1 MRVRVLLFAAL
12 REAVGEKT
20 LELELREGASL
31 GDLLA
36 QLESQHAVV
45 ARYRGKLF
53 VSLNEERAQP
63 RAKLADG
70 DEVALLPPVSGGADR
85 ESAGAPGRSY
95 VRVDSAP
102 LSLDALLRE
111 VTGPEMGGVVT
122 FTGVVRNHARGE
134 TIDHLEYEA
143 YAPMAEKEMRKIVDA
158 VHERW
163 PHVRLAMSHRVG
175 TLAIGDA
182 AVMIASAAPH
192 RAEAFEACR
201 FAIDR
206 LKATVP
212 IWKKEFASSGSYWVE
227 ENP

>member
-1 MRVRVLLFAAL
+1 MRVLLFAAL

-20 LELELREGASL
+20 LELELRGPATL
-31 GDLLA
+31 ADALA
-36 QLESQHAVV
+36 QLESQRPEV
-45 ARYRGKLF
+45 ARYGGRLL
-53 VSLNEERAQP
+53 VALNEERAP
-63 RAKLADG
+63 RGTALRDG
-70 DEVALLPPVSGGADR
+70 DEIALLPPVSGGA
-85 ESAGAPGRSY
+85 ESEASVPTRSPEHAWI
-95 VRVDSAP
+95 DAAP

-111 VTGPEMGGVVT
+111 VGGPEMGGVVT
-122 FTGVVRNHARGE
+122 FTGIVRNNARGE
-134 TIDHLEYEA
+134 AIDHLDYEA

-163 PHVRLAMSHRVG
+163 PHVRIAMSHRVG
-175 TLAIGDA
+175 RLAIGDA
-182 AVMIASAAPH
+182 AVMIAAGAPH

-212 IWKKEFASSGSYWVE
+212 IWKKEFATSGSYWVE

>member
-20 LELELREGASL
+20 LELEVRHSATLA
-31 GDLLA
+31 DVLA
-36 QLESQHAVV
+36 QLEAEHAAL
-45 ARYRGKLF
+45 ARYRGRLL
-53 VSLNEERAQP
+53 VALNEERAP
-63 RAKLADG
+63 NSTVLRDG
-70 DEVALLPPVSGGADR
+70 DEIALLPPVSGG
-85 ESAGAPGRSY
+85 SQRSW
-95 VRVDSAP
+95 VDSAP

-111 VTGPEMGGVVT
+111 VSGPEMGGVVT
-122 FTGVVRNHARGE
+122 FTGIVRNHARGE

-163 PHVRLAMSHRVG
+163 PHVRIAMSHRVG
-175 TLAIGDA
+175 HLDVGDA
-182 AVMIASAAPH
+182 AVMIAAAAPH

-212 IWKKEFASSGSYWVE
+212 IWKKEFATSGSYWVE

>member
-12 REAVGEKT
+12 REAVGEKS
-20 LELELREGASL
+20 LELELRDSATVA
-31 GDLLA
+31 DLLA
-36 QLESQHAVV
+36 QLEAKHRVFVGHRGRLLV
-45 ARYRGKLF
+45 AR
-53 VSLNEERAQP
+53 NEERAAP
-63 RAKLADG
+63 SAVLRDG
-70 DEVALLPPVSGGADR
+70 DEVALLPPVSGGAER
-85 ESAGAPGRSY
+85 EWIDA
-95 VRVDSAP
+95 AP

-111 VTGPEMGGVVT
+111 VGGPEMGGVVT
-122 FTGVVRNHARGE
+122 FSGIVRDNARGE
-134 TIDHLEYEA
+134 AIDHLEYEA

-163 PHVRLAMSHRVG
+163 PHVRIAISHRVG
-175 TLAIGDA
+175 RLAIGDA
-182 AVMIASAAPH
+182 AVMIAAAAPH

-212 IWKKEFASSGSYWVE
+212 IWKKEFATSGSYWVE

>member
-20 LELELREGASL
+20 LELEVRGSATLA
-31 GDLLA
+31 DALA
-36 QLESQHAVV
+36 QLEG
-45 ARYRGKLF
+45 RYPTIASHRGKLL
-53 VSLNEERAQP
+53 VALNEERAP
-63 RAKLADG
+63 LTTPLHDG
-70 DEVALLPPVSGGADR
+70 DELALLPPVSGGSQ
-85 ESAGAPGRSY
+85 SAPRAW
-95 VRVDSAP
+95 VDSAA

-111 VTGPEMGGVVT
+111 VAGPEMGGVVT
-122 FTGVVRNHARGE
+122 FTGVVRNNARGE
-134 TIDHLEYEA
+134 AIDHLEYEA
-143 YAPMAEKEMRKIVDA
+143 FAPMAEKEMRKIVDA

-163 PHVRLAMSHRVG
+163 PHVRIALSHRVG
-175 TLAIGDA
+175 RLAIGDA
-182 AVMIASAAPH
+182 AVMIAAAAPH

-212 IWKKEFASSGSYWVE
+212 IWKKEFATSGSYWVE